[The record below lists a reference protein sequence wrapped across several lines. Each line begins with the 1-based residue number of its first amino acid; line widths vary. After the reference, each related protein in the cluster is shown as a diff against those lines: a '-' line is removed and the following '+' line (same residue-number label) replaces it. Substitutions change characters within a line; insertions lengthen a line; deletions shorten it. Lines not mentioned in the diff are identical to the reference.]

1 MDEIL
6 EKLIDYSLSISI
18 NDYQFNETL
27 IKIVYLN
34 IDVKETTKEK
44 LNVALSE
51 IIAEIYL
58 IKIKEFE
65 LKDEIEKIN
74 KANIIIKK
82 LKNKIHIIG
91 PVITATTHAPK
102 LFIFSKCPLSI
113 NQ

>member
-1 MDEIL
+1 MMGNTTPDQILTVTIL

-65 LKDEIEKIN
+65 LKDEIEKI
-74 KANIIIKK
+74 KRD
-82 LKNKIHIIG
+82 KIYSYY
-91 PVITATTHAPK
+91 P
-102 LFIFSKCPLSI
+102 
-113 NQ
+113 

>member
-82 LKNKIHIIG
+82 LKNNNYKKLIIN
-91 PVITATTHAPK
+91 K
-102 LFIFSKCPLSI
+102 CLKFI
-113 NQ
+113 